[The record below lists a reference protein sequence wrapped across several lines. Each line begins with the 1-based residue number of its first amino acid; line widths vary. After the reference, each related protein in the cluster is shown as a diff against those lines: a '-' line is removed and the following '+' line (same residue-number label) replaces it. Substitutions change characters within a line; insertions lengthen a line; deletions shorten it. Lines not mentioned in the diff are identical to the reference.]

1 MEWGKTTVSS
11 TLYDNKVIAVELE
24 TDITDAR
31 LDMELTV
38 KIDIPESWAGATL
51 GGEKLHI
58 LSDENGSY
66 VLVDILPGSSVQ
78 ITADGYDVKPDDGV
92 ALG

>member
-1 MEWGKTTVSS
+1 MG
-11 TLYDNKVIAVELE
+11 I
-24 TDITDAR
+24 R
-31 LDMELTV
+31 LRLRL
-38 KIDIPESWAGATL
+38 WL